1 MKRLR
6 NEALKALET
15 EGVDTVE
22 AILRVCPRK
31 YQEYSPMSN
40 DLRPGTAVSL
50 LGRVV
55 DVQVAPFT
63 RGRSRQPNVITLE
76 MIDTENTESATS
88 EEGWGKSAQ
97 HFKVKIWEYLTKDV
111 KNSLTRDA
119 IVKVRGTLGNFTG
132 SKFSIESAK
141 ILTDPQEVTP
151 IGEAGEV
158 VATYAKKASMTTKS
172 GTKLSLAHLSFS

>member
-1 MKRLR
+1 MWIRWRLFYASVHENTKSILQCPTIYDR
-6 NEALKALET
+6 NGSFT
-15 EGVDTVE
+15 P
-22 AILRVCPRK
+22 RPYRRCP
-31 YQEYSPMSN
+31 M
-40 DLRPGTAVSL
+40 
-50 LGRVV
+50 
-55 DVQVAPFT
+55 APFT

-97 HFKVKIWEYLTKDV
+97 HFSENLEYLTKDV

-151 IGEAGEV
+151 IG
-158 VATYAKKASMTTKS
+158 SL
-172 GTKLSLAHLSFS
+172 KLSPRMPRRRP